1 MLTSPQGI
9 QNLGQ
14 RLRSALPVLDW
25 AAQYQKQWLRLDLVA
40 GLTLA
45 AYAIPVSLAYT
56 SLAGLPGE
64 AGLYSCL
71 LGGVAYAAFGSSRQ
85 MAVGPTSAI
94 SILVGA
100 SLGSMVSGDMDR
112 QIQLAMATA
121 VLVAIIGALAWLFR
135 LGNVVNFISETVL
148 SGFKVGAGLVIIST
162 QLPKLFG
169 VRTGG
174 SNFFSRVVQVGKHLG
189 ETNLPTL
196 GIGAAA
202 LALLILG
209 QWLLPRRPVALFV
222 VVLSIAFMSVTPVAE
237 LGVKTIGS
245 IPAGLPHLRWPL
257 VAWHEVDDLFA
268 LALGC
273 FLLAYVEGI
282 SVARTFALKHS
293 YEINADQELL
303 ALGAANLASGLGH
316 GYPLAGGMSQSAV
329 NEKGGAKTPLALA
342 FASLSIGVVLLFL
355 TGLMK
360 NLPDPVLAA
369 VVFVAV
375 WGLIHPKELKH
386 IRRVSKLEFRV
397 AMTATLGVLVFGIL
411 KGVLL
416 AAALTILL
424 LLRRASRPRVL
435 LLGRLPGSDRFVDAS
450 RYKERELV
458 PGVLVFRIES
468 GLFYFNVQNVKA
480 EILSQVG
487 ACSGLKLVILDLST
501 SANIDLAGGRM
512 LSDLHRELA
521 ARGTKLKLAEVHG
534 DVRDLL
540 RAEGLQQHVEG
551 IERRV
556 GVAALVAR

>member
-1 MLTSPQGI
+1 MLTI
-9 QNLGQ
+9 HNLGQ
-14 RLRSALPVLDW
+14 RLRSALPVLHW
-25 AAQYQKQWLRLDLVA
+25 APRYQKEWLRLDIVA

-45 AYAIPVSLAYT
+45 AYAIPVSLAYA

-64 AGLYSCL
+64 AGFYCYL
-71 LGGVAYAAFGSSRQ
+71 LGGVAYVAFGTSRHL
-85 MAVGPTSAI
+85 AVGPTSAI
-94 SILVGA
+94 SILIGA
-100 SLGSMVSGDMDR
+100 SLGSMASADTGR

-121 VLVAIIGALAWLFR
+121 VLVAAIGVLAWLFR
-135 LGNVVNFISETVL
+135 LGNVVNFISDTVL

-174 SNFFSRVVQVGKHLG
+174 SNFFSRVVQIALHLG
-189 ETNLPTL
+189 QTNLPTL
-196 GIGAAA
+196 TVGVGA
-202 LALLILG
+202 LVLLILG
-209 QWLLPRRPVALFV
+209 EWLLPRRPVALFV
-222 VVLSIAFMSVTPVAE
+222 VVLSIVFMSVMPMAG

-245 IPAGLPHLRWPL
+245 IPAGLPDLRWPL
-257 VAWHEVDDLFA
+257 VAWNEVDDLFA

-273 FLLAYVEGI
+273 FLLASVEGI
-282 SVARTFALKHS
+282 SVARTFAQKHG

-329 NEKGGAKTPLALA
+329 NEKGGAKTPLALV
-342 FASLSIGVVLLFL
+342 FASLGIGAVLLFL
-355 TGLMK
+355 TGFMK

-369 VVFVAV
+369 VVFMAV
-375 WGLIHPKELKH
+375 WGLIHPKELMH

-397 AMTATLGVLVFGIL
+397 AMVATLGVLAFGIL

-416 AAALTILL
+416 AAVLTMLL
-424 LLRRASRPRVL
+424 LLRRASWPRVL
-435 LLGRLPGSDRFVDAS
+435 RLGRLPGSDRFVDAL
-450 RYKERELV
+450 RYAEHELV

-480 EILSQVG
+480 EILSQAG
-487 ACSGLKLVILDLST
+487 AYSGLTLVILDLST

-521 ARGTKLKLAEVHG
+521 VRGAELKLAEVHG
-534 DVRDLL
+534 EVRDMLQ
-540 RAEGLQQHVEG
+540 AEGLQEYVEG
-551 IERRV
+551 IEQRV
-556 GVAALVAR
+556 AVAELVAS

>member
-1 MLTSPQGI
+1 MPTPLQATR
-9 QNLGQ
+9 NLGQ
-14 RLRSALPVLDW
+14 RLRLALPVLDW
-25 AAQYQKQWLRLDLVA
+25 APRYQKQWLRLDFVG

-45 AYAIPVSLAYT
+45 AYAIPVSLAYA

-64 AGLYSCL
+64 AGLYCYL
-71 LGGVAYAAFGSSRQ
+71 LGGLAYAAFGTSRQ

-94 SILVGA
+94 SILIGA
-100 SLGSMVSGDMDR
+100 SLGSMAAGNTGR
-112 QIQLAMATA
+112 QMQLAMATA
-121 VLVAIIGALAWLFR
+121 VLVAVIGVLAWLFR

-169 VRTGG
+169 LRTGG
-174 SNFFSRVVQVGKHLG
+174 SNFFSRIVQLAGHLK

-196 GIGAAA
+196 AIGTGA

-209 QWLLPRRPVALFV
+209 EWLLPRRPVALLV
-222 VVLSIAFMSVTPVAE
+222 VVLSIVFMSVMPMAG
-237 LGVKTIGS
+237 LGVKTIGL
-245 IPAGLPHLRWPL
+245 IPAGLPHFRWTL
-257 VAWHEVDDLFA
+257 VEWNEVDDLFA

-282 SVARTFALKHS
+282 SVARTFAQKHG

-303 ALGAANLASGLGH
+303 ALGVANLASGLGN

-329 NEKGGAKTPLALA
+329 NEKGGAQTPLALA
-342 FASLSIGVVLLFL
+342 FASLTIGAVLLFL
-355 TGLMK
+355 TGFMK

-369 VVFVAV
+369 VVFMAV
-375 WGLIHPKELKH
+375 WGLIHPKEVMH
-386 IRRVSKLEFRV
+386 IRRASKLEFRV
-397 AMTATLGVLVFGIL
+397 AMVATLGVLVFGIL

-416 AAALTILL
+416 AAVFTILL
-424 LLRRASRPRVL
+424 MLRRASRPRVL
-435 LLGRLPGSDRFVDAS
+435 RLGRLPGSDRFVDAS
-450 RYKERELV
+450 RYSERELV
-458 PGVLVFRIES
+458 PGVLVLRIES

-480 EILSQVG
+480 EILRQAG
-487 ACSGLKLVILDLST
+487 ACSGLTLVILDLST

-521 ARGTKLKLAEVHG
+521 ERGAILKLAEVHG
-534 DVRDLL
+534 DVREMLQ
-540 RAEGLQQHVEG
+540 AEGLQEQVEG
-551 IERRV
+551 IEQRV